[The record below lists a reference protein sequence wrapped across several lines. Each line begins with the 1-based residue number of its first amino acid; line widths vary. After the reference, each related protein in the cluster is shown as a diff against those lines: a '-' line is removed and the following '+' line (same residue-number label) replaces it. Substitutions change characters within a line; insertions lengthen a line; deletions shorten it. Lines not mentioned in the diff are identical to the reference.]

1 MATLANGNILLAGG
15 TLTYDSN
22 TLNGKFHGAK
32 WAYEADFGTGSIG
45 RRSEMR
51 HGRWYPTCVEL
62 PDGKVFVI
70 QGLDEFGCYNKIVEV
85 YNPSDQSWSI
95 LLDPK
100 GANTYSVGY
109 CATDFYPD
117 AGSPTYGPGTIPSM
131 TLYPR
136 MHLMPNGKIFM
147 VGQGGIARVCDP
159 ATGGWVGSTSMT
171 TRAYGTSVLC
181 PLQNTDTEQGKIL
194 TCAGS
199 PTVADPATTSAA
211 IAQPSGTNGISFR
224 SIASMHYA
232 RKHVFPVIL
241 PTGEIV
247 IFGGNLQG
255 NTADNAVYTPELFNP
270 VNETW
275 TDLPSASVPRM
286 YHQTAILMMDG
297 RVWNAGTTP
306 DKLTKTLKVEIFSPW
321 YVSETRPT
329 ISGDPTGGA
338 YGETI
343 TIPTP
348 NAADITKVSLVKQSS
363 CTHHYN
369 TDQRLIWLQIVS
381 SNSSSIT
388 VKAPLN
394 NKLAPPG
401 MYLIHILD
409 DAGVPSTGK
418 FIKIPGASSPP
429 PPPSGNFV
437 SIYSVTPNNSYL
449 KIFNG
454 TGGLKRAGEWITT
467 TSVMIGQPIKRVT
480 IILKKSGSPT
490 GTINVVVRKGT
501 GDSIA
506 LTFGTID
513 ASTLTDAD
521 QTFTLTAPSSYTF
534 AANDK
539 VLVEWDGTASATDQV
554 WVKRWFS
561 SDTSTGFDGSATKQ
575 ATYVSIY
582 SSHAGSDIG
591 GEWFKET

>member
-1 MATLANGNILLAGG
+1 
-15 TLTYDSN
+15 
-22 TLNGKFHGAK
+22 
-32 WAYEADFGTGSIG
+32 
-45 RRSEMR
+45 
-51 HGRWYPTCVEL
+51 
-62 PDGKVFVI
+62 
-70 QGLDEFGCYNKIVEV
+70 
-85 YNPSDQSWSI
+85 
-95 LLDPK
+95 
-100 GANTYSVGY
+100 
-109 CATDFYPD
+109 
-117 AGSPTYGPGTIPSM
+117 
-131 TLYPR
+131 
-136 MHLMPNGKIFM
+136 
-147 VGQGGIARVCDP
+147 
-159 ATGGWVGSTSMT
+159 
-171 TRAYGTSVLC
+171 
-181 PLQNTDTEQGKIL
+181 
-194 TCAGS
+194 
-199 PTVADPATTSAA
+199 
-211 IAQPSGTNGISFR
+211 
-224 SIASMHYA
+224 
-232 RKHVFPVIL
+232 
-241 PTGEIV
+241 
-247 IFGGNLQG
+247 
-255 NTADNAVYTPELFNP
+255 
-270 VNETW
+270 
-275 TDLPSASVPRM
+275 
-286 YHQTAILMMDG
+286 
-297 RVWNAGTTP
+297 
-306 DKLTKTLKVEIFSPW
+306 
-321 YVSETRPT
+321 
-329 ISGDPTGGA
+329 
-338 YGETI
+338 
-343 TIPTP
+343 
-348 NAADITKVSLVKQSS
+348 
-363 CTHHYN
+363 
-369 TDQRLIWLQIVS
+369 
-381 SNSSSIT
+381 
-388 VKAPLN
+388 
-394 NKLAPPG
+394 